1 MSIATE
7 ISRIKSAKSAIAAAI
22 AGKGVTVPDGTMLD
36 GMAAL
41 IAGIEA
47 GESFPVDF
55 RTGTFTFAEN
65 TTESFSV
72 KVDGSYDFIREIRYA
87 VFYEV
92 SEFEFKQHPKLKFGM
107 AAFQGRD
114 INTSKN
120 VLYGLTS
127 SNYRK
132 PMYDLSTTQI
142 KLTKSFTEY
151 GTLTIKPD
159 SEVPFRAGTIY
170 RWILFGNG

>member
-1 MSIATE
+1 MSIVTE
-7 ISRIKSAKSAIAAAI
+7 ISRLKSAKSAIAAAI

-55 RTGTFTFAEN
+55 RTGTFTFTEN

-72 KVDGSYDFIREIRYA
+72 KVDGSYDFIRDIRYA

-92 SEFEFKQHPKLKFGM
+92 SDYEFNKYPKLKFGM
-107 AAFQGRD
+107 AAFTGSTTD
-114 INTSKN
+114 ASKN
-120 VLYGLTS
+120 VLYGYTS
-127 SNYRK
+127 SNYKK
-132 PMYDLSTTQI
+132 PMYDLSKTQI

-170 RWILFGNG
+170 RWILFGYG